1 MKIVIVGAGQVGGT
15 LAENLASEANDIS
28 LIDTDE
34 HRLRELQDRLDI
46 RTVPG
51 RGSHPDVLESAGI
64 EDADMIVAV
73 TSSDEV
79 NMLACQIAFSL
90 YRTPQKIAR
99 VRAGSYIS
107 KTYREKLFNDAHVP
121 VDVLITPEQVVTD
134 YICKLVEHPGALQ
147 VLDFA
152 DARVQLMAIRA
163 LANGP
168 MVGHQLSDIREQ
180 MPDVDAR
187 VAAIYRQDRSIMP
200 QGDTVI
206 EVGDE
211 VFLVAARSDIIKV
224 MNYLRRSEKPYRR
237 LIIAGGGN
245 IGFRLA
251 KALEASHN
259 VKLIEYHE
267 SRAEFL
273 AESLDKTVVLNGQAA
288 DRELLLEENI
298 DKTDV
303 FIAVTNDDEVNIMA
317 SLLAK
322 RLGAR
327 KVMTL
332 ITNPVYAELMQGSQI
347 DIAISP
353 QQATTSSLLSHV
365 RRGDTVNVHSLR
377 RGAAEALEIVA
388 HGDAKSSKVVG
399 KSIEALTL
407 PPGSTIAALVRQGK
421 VIITHHDTVIESDDH
436 VIVFMMDKRH
446 TRDIEKLFQ
455 VGFTFF

>member
-211 VFLVAARSDIIKV
+211 VFLVAARSDILKV